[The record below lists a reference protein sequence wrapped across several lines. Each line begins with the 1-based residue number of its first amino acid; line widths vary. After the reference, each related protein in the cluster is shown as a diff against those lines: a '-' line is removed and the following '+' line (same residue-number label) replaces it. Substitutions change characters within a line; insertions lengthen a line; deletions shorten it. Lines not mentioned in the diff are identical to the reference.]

1 MFNSQ
6 ALSPINLHCPTLWR
20 LTRHPNPPLPP
31 GHHQPVLR
39 FAWCRQL
46 PQLTNS
52 STNRFHLNSF
62 AQSQT
67 RSWRTLSPLPMA
79 TITNAGLFVVGSVR
93 NEAAR
98 WQTRPWR
105 IWKFGRTM
113 ICETVSKVM
122 WENILKCDVLT
133 RLLFTYFSIVF
144 FFLFI
149 YLDMYTFFDVLES
162 FYLRI
167 GFKLVCDSLSGRRE
181 LVLSQS
187 TYSVIYQGLKQHC

>member
-1 MFNSQ
+1 MGFHYLHYLVFNSQ
-6 ALSPINLHCPTLWR
+6 ALSPINLHCPTPWR

-31 GHHQPVLR
+31 GLHQPVLR

-46 PQLTNS
+46 PQRTIS

-67 RSWRTLSPLPMA
+67 RSWRTPSPLPMA

-105 IWKFGRTM
+105 IWKFCRTM
-113 ICETVSKVM
+113 FCETVSKVM

-133 RLLFTYFSIVF
+133 RLLFTYFSIMCF
-144 FFLFI
+144 FVYIHRYI
-149 YLDMYTFFDVLES
+149 YILWCFRV
-162 FYLRI
+162 
-167 GFKLVCDSLSGRRE
+167 
-181 LVLSQS
+181 VLSQNWFQ
-187 TYSVIYQGLKQHC
+187 TCVR